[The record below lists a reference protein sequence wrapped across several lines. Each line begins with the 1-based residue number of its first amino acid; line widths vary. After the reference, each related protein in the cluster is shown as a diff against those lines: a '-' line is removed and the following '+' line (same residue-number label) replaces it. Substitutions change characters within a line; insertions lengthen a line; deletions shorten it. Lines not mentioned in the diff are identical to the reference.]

1 MLTLKEL
8 KKRVPVAENRGLVMG
23 SVELLHS
30 GAEIVV
36 KETVDNGVAI
46 SVFDNGYVL
55 YEEDKHRTV
64 FRLHD
69 CSGYEYKHSE
79 TEVETFGE
87 AFFENENWYVLPLMV
102 GMDRVEASRKRI
114 LSNHNVISI
123 DAENHDFFSHK
134 ALSMPEMTDE
144 ILWHEMLREFA
155 ELLNERQMYAVTAY
169 YCEGISQ
176 AEIAENLEIS
186 QQAASGLIQ
195 RALVVI
201 RNNLNINPSDVKRK
215 RNKK

>member
-1 MLTLKEL
+1 METNYITLTKENIADEHICCAFSDKKCKDSYEL
-8 KKRVPVAENRGLVMG
+8 KKAWLK
-23 SVELLHS
+23 
-30 GAEIVV
+30 
-36 KETVDNGVAI
+36 KE
-46 SVFDNGYVL
+46 FDNGYVL
-55 YEEDKHRTV
+55 FEEDKHKTI
-64 FRLHD
+64 FRLHS
-69 CSGYEYKHSE
+69 CKGYDYGLLDEKE
-79 TEVETFGE
+79 NTFGE
-87 AFFENENWYVLPLMV
+87 EFFENENWYILPLMI

-144 ILWHEMLREFA
+144 VLWHEMLREFA

-201 RNNLNINPSDVKRK
+201 RNYLNINPSDVKRK

>member
-64 FRLHD
+64 FRL
-69 CSGYEYKHSE
+69 
-79 TEVETFGE
+79 
-87 AFFENENWYVLPLMV
+87 LMTMKSV
-102 GMDRVEASRKRI
+102 
-114 LSNHNVISI
+114 
-123 DAENHDFFSHK
+123 
-134 ALSMPEMTDE
+134 
-144 ILWHEMLREFA
+144 
-155 ELLNERQMYAVTAY
+155 
-169 YCEGISQ
+169 
-176 AEIAENLEIS
+176 
-186 QQAASGLIQ
+186 
-195 RALVVI
+195 
-201 RNNLNINPSDVKRK
+201 
-215 RNKK
+215 

>member
-79 TEVETFGE
+79 TEVETLE
-87 AFFENENWYVLPLMV
+87 
-102 GMDRVEASRKRI
+102 K
-114 LSNHNVISI
+114 LSLRTRTGTSFHSWWEWIVWKQADVRFLLIMECFLQMWLNMIS
-123 DAENHDFFSHK
+123 
-134 ALSMPEMTDE
+134 
-144 ILWHEMLREFA
+144 
-155 ELLNERQMYAVTAY
+155 
-169 YCEGISQ
+169 
-176 AEIAENLEIS
+176 
-186 QQAASGLIQ
+186 
-195 RALVVI
+195 
-201 RNNLNINPSDVKRK
+201 
-215 RNKK
+215 